1 MHCLQS
7 IDKRSQKTRWLLR
20 GLLIAMLPLL
30 VSCTGQPS
38 AQFAGANV
46 VEALSSSDTEGFERA
61 YEPIDFVFPH
71 DHGAHPTFQT
81 EWWYYTG
88 NLSDDSGDRYG
99 YQLTFFRSAANAES
113 SERQSNL
120 AANQIYMAH
129 FAVTDGR
136 ANKHYSFERYSR
148 GAGELAGAIGEPTF
162 EVWLE
167 DWSVQEIEP
176 GRLEMK
182 AAATTDEGPVAIDFV
197 LTETEPVLLHGEAGL
212 SQKSAEP
219 GNASYYYSL
228 VGLETSGTVTTPDGS
243 VEAAGLS
250 WMDHEFGTSSLSE
263 DSVGWDWFSVQ
274 LDNGAKLM
282 FAQIRTVDG
291 GVIDDFKGTLVMP
304 DGSQASLTSS
314 DVNLDVLDQWTSSYS
329 GATYPS
335 GWVVSIPEYE
345 LELTVDPLIAD
356 QEMKVSYVYWEG
368 AVDATGRMM
377 GEDVNGSGYVELT
390 GYGSEQLDEYQR

>member
-1 MHCLQS
+1 M
-7 IDKRSQKTRWLLR
+7 T
-20 GLLIAMLPLL
+20 
-30 VSCTGQPS
+30 
-38 AQFAGANV
+38 
-46 VEALSSSDTEGFERA
+46 LSS
-61 YEPIDFVFPH
+61 I
-71 DHGAHPTFQT
+71 
-81 EWWYYTG
+81 
-88 NLSDDSGDRYG
+88 
-99 YQLTFFRSAANAES
+99 
-113 SERQSNL
+113 
-120 AANQIYMAH
+120 
-129 FAVTDGR
+129 
-136 ANKHYSFERYSR
+136 
-148 GAGELAGAIGEPTF
+148 
-162 EVWLE
+162 
-167 DWSVQEIEP
+167 
-176 GRLEMK
+176 
-182 AAATTDEGPVAIDFV
+182 
-197 LTETEPVLLHGEAGL
+197 ETEPVLLHGEAGL

-228 VGLETSGTVTTPDGS
+228 VGLETSGTITTPDKS
-243 VEAAGLS
+243 IEASGLS

-329 GATYPS
+329 GATYPL

-368 AVDATGRMM
+368 AVDATGTMM

-390 GYGSEQLDEYQR
+390 GYGNEELDEYQR